1 MLMVSLCL
9 TKASIVLQYQRI
21 FGVGTGFQRA
31 CWVTLTFIG
40 AYGIATVVS
49 NIFTCMPVSGFWSPT
64 PKTHCVV
71 KKTLW
76 FSHASINILSDLI
89 ILILPMPVIK
99 SLKLPMRQKVGL
111 LMIFALGGL

>member
-1 MLMVSLCL
+1 LKRFNLTKVSPKYLWIAISFYNVSLCL

-31 CWVTLTFIG
+31 CWVALTFIG
-40 AYGIATVVS
+40 AYGIAAVVS

-64 PKTHCVV
+64 PTTHCVL

-89 ILILPMPVIK
+89 ILI
-99 SLKLPMRQKVGL
+99 
-111 LMIFALGGL
+111 